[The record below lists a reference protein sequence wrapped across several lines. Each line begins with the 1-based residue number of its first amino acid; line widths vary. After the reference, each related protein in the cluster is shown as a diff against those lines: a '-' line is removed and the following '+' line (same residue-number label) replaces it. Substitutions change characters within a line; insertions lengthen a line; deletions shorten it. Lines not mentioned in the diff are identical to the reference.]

1 MMPQLNKAGDL
12 AWSALVA
19 LALAR
24 KDGVVQSASQENLFL
39 VRWLATAQKQ
49 RRFSRDVAPDIAW
62 LLEQGRQHGVRA
74 RLPEKLDYLW
84 RSCCEDLSDQSDLF
98 RLTYA
103 FEMAKEAGWVYRLM
117 ADKEWT
123 GRHAVKLNP
132 AVNGIY
138 ALRSSI
144 DNGFD
149 RDGRL
154 LAPLKVRITGNVA
167 GIREL
172 FEGCSWSVIP
182 DRENGRNDEYR
193 LHVISQTIR
202 PFQ

>member
-1 MMPQLNKAGDL
+1 MSQLNKAADL

-24 KDGVVQSASQENLFL
+24 QDGVVQSASQENLFL

-84 RSCCEDLSDQSDLF
+84 RSCCEDLSGQSDLF

-123 GRHAVKLNP
+123 GRHAVKLNDG
-132 AVNGIY
+132 VNGIY

-149 RDGRL
+149 EDGR
-154 LAPLKVRITGNVA
+154 ARYPLQVRITGNVA
-167 GIREL
+167 AIREL
-172 FEGCSWSVIP
+172 FESCGWNVRGISETT
-182 DRENGRNDEYR
+182 DKNNYLLTAKTMR
-193 LHVISQTIR
+193 LED
-202 PFQ
+202 

>member
-24 KDGVVQSASQENLFL
+24 QDGVVQSASQENLFL

-123 GRHAVKLNP
+123 GRHAVKLNDG
-132 AVNGIY
+132 VNGIY

-149 RDGRL
+149 EDGR
-154 LAPLKVRITGNVA
+154 ARYPLQVRITGNVA
-167 GIREL
+167 GIRDL
-172 FEGCSWSVIP
+172 FESCGWKICNVSERQDKNNYLLTP
-182 DRENGRNDEYR
+182 D
-193 LHVISQTIR
+193 T
-202 PFQ
+202 

>member
-1 MMPQLNKAGDL
+1 MSQLNKAGDL
-12 AWSALVA
+12 AWCALVA

-24 KDGVVQSASQENLFL
+24 QDGVVQSASQENLFL

-49 RRFSRDVAPDIAW
+49 RRFPRDVAPDIAW
-62 LLEQGRQHGVRA
+62 LLEQGRQYGVRA

-84 RSCCEDLSDQSDLF
+84 RSCREDLSDQSDLF

-117 ADKEWT
+117 ADKEWA

-138 ALRSSI
+138 ALHSSI
-144 DNGFD
+144 DNGFEG
-149 RDGRL
+149 DGR
-154 LAPLKVRITGNVA
+154 ARYPLQIRITGNVA
-167 GIREL
+167 GIRKL
-172 FEGCSWSVIP
+172 FESCGWGVTSPSGSSLRYDYLLLPKIASA
-182 DRENGRNDEYR
+182 G
-193 LHVISQTIR
+193 
-202 PFQ
+202 

>member
-1 MMPQLNKAGDL
+1 MSPLNKAADL

-24 KDGVVQSASQENLFL
+24 QDGIVQSASQENLFL
-39 VRWLATAQKQ
+39 TRWLATALKQ
-49 RRFSRDVAPDIAW
+49 RRFPRSVTPDIEW
-62 LLEQGRQHGVRA
+62 LLGQGRQHGVRA

-84 RSCCEDLSDQSDLF
+84 RSCHGELSQQSDLF

-103 FEMAKEAGWVYRLM
+103 LELAKDAGWIYTLHSDR
-117 ADKEWT
+117 EWT
-123 GRHAVKLNP
+123 GRHAVKLNA

-138 ALRSSI
+138 TLRSSV

-154 LAPLKVRITGNVA
+154 RHPLRVRITGNIVA
-167 GIREL
+167 AREL
-172 FEGCSWSVIP
+172 FEGCAWTVAP
-182 DRENGRNDEYR
+182 DREKGTRHDYTLVVSGDE
-193 LHVISQTIR
+193 L
-202 PFQ
+202 PG